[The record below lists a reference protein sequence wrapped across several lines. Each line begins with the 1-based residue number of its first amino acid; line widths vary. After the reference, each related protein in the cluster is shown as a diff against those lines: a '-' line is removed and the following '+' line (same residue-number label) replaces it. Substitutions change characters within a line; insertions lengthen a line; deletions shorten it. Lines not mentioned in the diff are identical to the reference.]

1 MVLLEVWLL
10 LLYPLGFILALLA
23 VLELAALL
31 QLLFRL
37 KLTRF
42 WLLLI
47 LLLPLK
53 TLATPV
59 VPQFRSGSSTQ
70 SSTSQSV
77 VNEVIS
83 SHQYN
88 TGFSYSAS
96 GHNIESADLNGY
108 INPSTVAGTTQTL
121 NGVQFSWTSPELE
134 AVPRWKIV
142 NAGQSFSLVESLQG
156 AGLSNV
162 TTINRTITTTT
173 TTETTSVFG
182 Q

>member
-1 MVLLEVWLL
+1 MVLAV
-10 LLYPLGFILALLA
+10 LALLLSA
-23 VLELAALL
+23 
-31 QLLFRL
+31 L
-37 KLTRF
+37 KLTRLF
-42 WLLLI
+42 WIVLLA
-47 LLLPLK
+47 LPIR

-77 VNEVIS
+77 INETIT

-88 TGFSYSAS
+88 SGFSYTAS

-108 INPSTVAGTTQTL
+108 INPATTSGTTQTL
-121 NGVQFSWTSPELE
+121 NGVQFSWTSPTLE
-134 AVPRWKIV
+134 DVPRWKIV
-142 NAGQSFSLVESLQG
+142 NAGQNFSLVESLQG

>member
-1 MVLLEVWLL
+1 M
-10 LLYPLGFILALLA
+10 GFIL
-23 VLELAALL
+23 VLEHLDLVLAALL

-37 KLTRF
+37 KLTKF

-47 LLLPLK
+47 LLLPLR
-53 TLATPV
+53 TLATPI

-77 VNEVIS
+77 INETIT

-96 GHNIESADLNGY
+96 GHNIESADVNGY
-108 INPSTVAGTTQTL
+108 INPSTVAGETQTL
-121 NGVQFSWTSPELE
+121 GGVKFSWTSPELE
-134 AVPRWKIV
+134 AIPKWKIV
-142 NAGQSFSLVESLQG
+142 NAGQSFSLIESLQG

-162 TTINRTITTTT
+162 TTITRTINTTT

>member
-1 MVLLEVWLL
+1 MTRLCLLV
-10 LLYPLGFILALLA
+10 
-23 VLELAALL
+23 
-31 QLLFRL
+31 
-37 KLTRF
+37 
-42 WLLLI
+42 LLI
-47 LLLPLK
+47 LPVR

-77 VNEVIS
+77 INETIT

-88 TGFSYSAS
+88 SGFSYSAS

-108 INPSTVAGTTQTL
+108 INPATTSGTTQTL
-121 NGVQFSWTSPELE
+121 NGVQFSWTSPTLE
-134 AVPRWKIV
+134 TVPRWKIV

>member
-1 MVLLEVWLL
+1 M
-10 LLYPLGFILALLA
+10 AL
-23 VLELAALL
+23 VQVVLL
-31 QLLFRL
+31 QLLFKS
-37 KLTRF
+37 KLTRL
-42 WLLLI
+42 WLLV
-47 LLLPLK
+47 LLVLPVR

-59 VPQFRSGSSTQ
+59 VPQFSSGSSTM
-70 SSTSQSV
+70 SSTSQSII
-77 VNEVIS
+77 NETIT

-88 TGFSYSAS
+88 SGFSYSAS

-108 INPSTVAGTTQTL
+108 INPSTVAETTQTL
-121 NGVQFSWTSPELE
+121 NGVQFSWTSPTLE
-134 AVPRWKIV
+134 DVPRWKIV

-173 TTETTSVFG
+173 PTETTSVFG

>member
-1 MVLLEVWLL
+1 M
-10 LLYPLGFILALLA
+10 
-23 VLELAALL
+23 
-31 QLLFRL
+31 
-37 KLTRF
+37 TRF

-47 LLLPLK
+47 LLLPLR
-53 TLATPV
+53 TLATPI
-59 VPQFRSGSSTQ
+59 VPQFKSGSSTQ

-77 VNEVIS
+77 VNEVIT

-96 GHNIESADLNGY
+96 GHNIESADVNGY
-108 INPSTVAGTTQTL
+108 INPSPVAGETQTL
-121 NGVQFSWTSPELE
+121 SGVKFSWTSPELE
-134 AVPRWKIV
+134 AIPKWKIV
-142 NAGQSFSLVESLQG
+142 NAGESFSLIESLQG

-162 TTINRTITTTT
+162 TTITRTINTTT

>member
-1 MVLLEVWLL
+1 MEVV
-10 LLYPLGFILALLA
+10 LA
-23 VLELAALL
+23 VLGLL
-31 QLLFRL
+31 LSAL
-37 KLTRF
+37 KLTRLF
-42 WLLLI
+42 WIVLLA
-47 LLLPLK
+47 LPIR

-77 VNEVIS
+77 INETIT

-88 TGFSYSAS
+88 SGFSYTAS
-96 GHNIESADLNGY
+96 GHNIESADVNGY
-108 INPSTVAGTTQTL
+108 INPSTVASHSQTIG
-121 NGVQFSWTSPELE
+121 GVQFSWTSPNLE

-162 TTINRTITTTT
+162 TTITRTIQTTT

>member
-1 MVLLEVWLL
+1 
-10 LLYPLGFILALLA
+10 
-23 VLELAALL
+23 
-31 QLLFRL
+31 L

-47 LLLPLK
+47 LLLPLR

-59 VPQFRSGSSTQ
+59 VPQFKSGSSTQ

-77 VNEVIS
+77 INEVIT

-96 GHNIESADLNGY
+96 GHNIESADVDGY
-108 INPSTVAGTTQTL
+108 INPSTVAGETQTL
-121 NGVQFSWTSPELE
+121 GGVKFSWTSPELE
-134 AVPRWKIV
+134 AIPKWKIV
-142 NAGQSFSLVESLQG
+142 NAGQSFSLIESLQG

-162 TTINRTITTTT
+162 TTITRTINTTT

>member
-1 MVLLEVWLL
+1 MVLV
-10 LLYPLGFILALLA
+10 
-23 VLELAALL
+23 LAALPQL
-31 QLLFRL
+31 QSQL

-47 LLLPLK
+47 LLLPLR

-59 VPQFRSGSSTQ
+59 VPQFKSGSSTQ

-77 VNEVIS
+77 VNEVIT

-88 TGFSYSAS
+88 TGFSYHAS
-96 GHNIESADLNGY
+96 GHNIESADVNGY
-108 INPSTVAGTTQTL
+108 INPSTVAGETQTL
-121 NGVQFSWTSPELE
+121 GGVKFSWTSPELE
-134 AVPRWKIV
+134 AIPKWKIV
-142 NAGQSFSLVESLQG
+142 NAGQSFSLIESMQG

-162 TTINRTITTTT
+162 TTITRTINTTT

>member
-1 MVLLEVWLL
+1 MVLV
-10 LLYPLGFILALLA
+10 
-23 VLELAALL
+23 LAALPQL
-31 QLLFRL
+31 QSRL
-37 KLTRF
+37 KLTKF

-47 LLLPLK
+47 LLLPLR
-53 TLATPV
+53 TLATPI

-77 VNEVIS
+77 INETIT

-88 TGFSYSAS
+88 SGFSYSAS

-156 AGLSNV
+156 SGID
-162 TTINRTITTTT
+162 TITHINRTITTTT

>member
-1 MVLLEVWLL
+1 MVLVQV
-10 LLYPLGFILALLA
+10 
-23 VLELAALL
+23 VLPP
-31 QLLFRL
+31 LLFKS
-37 KLTRF
+37 KLTRL
-42 WLLLI
+42 WLLV
-47 LLLPLK
+47 LLVLPVR

-59 VPQFRSGSSTQ
+59 VPQFRSGSSTM

-77 VNEVIS
+77 INETIT

-88 TGFSYSAS
+88 SGFSYSAS

-108 INPSTVAGTTQTL
+108 INPATTSGTTQTL
-121 NGVQFSWTSPELE
+121 NGVQFSWTSPTLE
-134 AVPRWKIV
+134 TVPRWKIV

>member
-1 MVLLEVWLL
+1 M
-10 LLYPLGFILALLA
+10 AL
-23 VLELAALL
+23 VQVVLL
-31 QLLFRL
+31 QLLFKS
-37 KLTRF
+37 KLTRH
-42 WLLLI
+42 WLLV
-47 LLLPLK
+47 LLVLPVR

-59 VPQFRSGSSTQ
+59 VPQFRSGSSTM
-70 SSTSQSV
+70 SSTSQSII
-77 VNEVIS
+77 NETIT

-88 TGFSYSAS
+88 SGFSYSAS

-108 INPSTVAGTTQTL
+108 INPATTSGTTQTL

-162 TTINRTITTTT
+162 TTINRTIRTTT

>member
-1 MVLLEVWLL
+1 MTRLFWLL
-10 LLYPLGFILALLA
+10 LLALPIRT
-23 VLELAALL
+23 LAA
-31 QLLFRL
+31 
-37 KLTRF
+37 
-42 WLLLI
+42 
-47 LLLPLK
+47 
-53 TLATPV
+53 PV

-77 VNEVIS
+77 INETIT

-88 TGFSYSAS
+88 SGFTYSAS
-96 GHNIESADLNGY
+96 GHNIESADLDGY
-108 INPSTVAGTTQTL
+108 INPSTTAGTSQTL
-121 NGVQFSWTSPELE
+121 GGVQFSWTSPTLE
-134 AVPRWKIV
+134 SVPRWKIV
-142 NAGQSFSLVESLQG
+142 NSGQSFSLVESLQG

>member
-1 MVLLEVWLL
+1 M
-10 LLYPLGFILALLA
+10 
-23 VLELAALL
+23 
-31 QLLFRL
+31 
-37 KLTRF
+37 
-42 WLLLI
+42 
-47 LLLPLK
+47 LLLPLR

-96 GHNIESADLNGY
+96 GHNIESADLDGY
-108 INPSTVAGTTQTL
+108 INPSTVTGETQTL

-134 AVPRWKIV
+134 TVPRWKIV

-162 TTINRTITTTT
+162 TTINRTITTTS
-173 TTETTSVFG
+173 TTETQSIFG

>member
-1 MVLLEVWLL
+1 M
-10 LLYPLGFILALLA
+10 
-23 VLELAALL
+23 
-31 QLLFRL
+31 
-37 KLTRF
+37 
-42 WLLLI
+42 
-47 LLLPLK
+47 
-53 TLATPV
+53 

-77 VNEVIS
+77 INETIT

-88 TGFSYSAS
+88 SGFSYSAS

-108 INPSTVAGTTQTL
+108 INPTTTSGTTQTL
-121 NGVQFSWTSPELE
+121 NGVQFSWTSPTLE
-134 AVPRWKIV
+134 DVPRWKIV

>member
-1 MVLLEVWLL
+1 MNLN
-10 LLYPLGFILALLA
+10 
-23 VLELAALL
+23 
-31 QLLFRL
+31 
-37 KLTRF
+37 KF

-59 VPQFRSGSSTQ
+59 VPQFRSGSSTT

-77 VNEVIS
+77 INETIT

-88 TGFSYSAS
+88 SGFSYSAS
-96 GHNIESADLNGY
+96 GHNIESAEVNGY
-108 INPSTVAGTTQTL
+108 INPSTVAGTTQTVG
-121 NGVQFSWTSPELE
+121 GVQFSWTSPELE
-134 AVPRWKIV
+134 AVPRWKIKE
-142 NAGQSFSLVESLQG
+142 AGQSFSLVESLQG
-156 AGLSNV
+156 AGLSNI
-162 TTINRTITTTT
+162 TTINRTITTST

>member
-1 MVLLEVWLL
+1 MHLDLVQAALDQLL
-10 LLYPLGFILALLA
+10 LPY
-23 VLELAALL
+23 
-31 QLLFRL
+31 
-37 KLTRF
+37 KLTRL

-47 LLLPLK
+47 LLLPLR

-77 VNEVIS
+77 INETIT

-88 TGFSYSAS
+88 SGFSYSAS
-96 GHNIESADLNGY
+96 GHNIESADLDGY
-108 INPSTVAGTTQTL
+108 INPSTVAGTTQTI
-121 NGVQFSWTSPELE
+121 NGVQFNWTSPSLE
-134 AVPRWKIV
+134 AVPRWKIKE
-142 NAGQSFSLVESLQG
+142 AGQSFSLVESLQG
-156 AGLSNV
+156 AGLANV

-173 TTETTSVFG
+173 TTETTSIFG

>member
-1 MVLLEVWLL
+1 MDLV
-10 LLYPLGFILALLA
+10 
-23 VLELAALL
+23 LAALP

-37 KLTRF
+37 KLTKF

-47 LLLPLK
+47 LVLPLR

-77 VNEVIS
+77 ITEQNS
-83 SHQYN
+83 SYSYN
-88 TGFSYSAS
+88 TGFSLSAS

-108 INPSTVAGTTQTL
+108 INPNVVAETTQTL
-121 NGVQFSWTSPELE
+121 QGVNFSWTSPNLE
-134 AVPRWKIV
+134 AIPQRKIKE
-142 NAGQSFSLVESLQG
+142 AGQSFSLVESQQG

-162 TTINRTITTTT
+162 TTINRTITTST
-173 TTETTSVFG
+173 TTETTSIFG

>member
-1 MVLLEVWLL
+1 M
-10 LLYPLGFILALLA
+10 
-23 VLELAALL
+23 
-31 QLLFRL
+31 

-47 LLLPLK
+47 LLLPLR

-88 TGFSYSAS
+88 SGFSYSAS
-96 GHNIESADLNGY
+96 GHNIESADVDGY
-108 INPSTVAGTTQTL
+108 INPSTVVSETQTL
-121 NGVQFSWTSPELE
+121 GGVQFSWTSPELE

-162 TTINRTITTTT
+162 TTITRTINTTT
-173 TTETTSVFG
+173 TTETPSVFG

>member
-1 MVLLEVWLL
+1 VHL
-10 LLYPLGFILALLA
+10 
-23 VLELAALL
+23 VLELAALPQL
-31 QLLFRL
+31 QSQL

-47 LLLPLK
+47 LLLPLR
-53 TLATPV
+53 TLATPI
-59 VPQFRSGSSTQ
+59 VPQFKSGSSTQ

-77 VNEVIS
+77 INEVIT

-96 GHNIESADLNGY
+96 GHNIESADVDGY
-108 INPSTVAGTTQTL
+108 INPSTVAGETQTL
-121 NGVQFSWTSPELE
+121 GGVKFSWTSPELE
-134 AVPRWKIV
+134 AIPKWKIV

-162 TTINRTITTTT
+162 TTITRTINTTT

>member
-1 MVLLEVWLL
+1 M
-10 LLYPLGFILALLA
+10 GFILALEHL
-23 VLELAALL
+23 VLVLAALL
-31 QLLFRL
+31 QLQSRL

-47 LLLPLK
+47 LLLPLR
-53 TLATPV
+53 TLATPI

-77 VNEVIS
+77 INETIT

-88 TGFSYSAS
+88 SGFSYSAS

-121 NGVQFSWTSPELE
+121 IGVQFRWPSP
-134 AVPRWKIV
+134 
-142 NAGQSFSLVESLQG
+142 
-156 AGLSNV
+156 
-162 TTINRTITTTT
+162 
-173 TTETTSVFG
+173 
-182 Q
+182 